1 MDCVYIRDGFLIDIF
16 DKDWITDR
24 IPNADVNVPLD
35 ELPDTELNE
44 INGHT
49 SQTVN
54 EFEMKWNES
63 GLHQTWVIINS

>member
-1 MDCVYIRDGFLIDIF
+1 MDSVYIRDGFLIDIF

-49 SQTVN
+49 SQTVK